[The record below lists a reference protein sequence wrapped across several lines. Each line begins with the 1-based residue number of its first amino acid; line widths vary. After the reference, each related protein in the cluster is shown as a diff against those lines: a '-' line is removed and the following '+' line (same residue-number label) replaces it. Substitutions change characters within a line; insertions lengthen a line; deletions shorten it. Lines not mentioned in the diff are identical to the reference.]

1 MSQEFK
7 TKQSIIQPEQGGM
20 IALFIRRPVFTFV
33 VNAMIMIAGF
43 AAWMNVDV
51 RELPDVDTPVT
62 TIMTIF
68 SGASAETI
76 DREVTKV
83 IEDAVARVSGV
94 KTISSTSSFGRS
106 RVQIN
111 FNVGVDLNVAASDI
125 RDAISRIAY
134 SLPKDADSP
143 LIIKADSNAAS
154 MMYLVVTS
162 PTMSIDDLT
171 TVVND
176 QIVDVLSAV
185 DGVGDVQVDNAR
197 TKIFQIDVDQVKLAS
212 YGLTV
217 ADISRVLADMT
228 TDAPVG
234 SLRNSIQTLIVR
246 ATARL
251 TTPEAFEQVV
261 LKPHVRLGDVAH
273 VTLSPDVE
281 TVILR
286 INGKT
291 GIGMGIVRK
300 AQSNTLDISEGIR
313 AVLEN
318 LKIVLPPSVD
328 ISILS
333 DDAIFIKSALHEV
346 KITLV
351 IAILSVILVIFLFL
365 RDIRVT
371 LIPVLS
377 IPVALIGTIA
387 AIYLADFSLNILTF
401 LGIVL
406 ATGLVV
412 DDAIVVLENIV
423 RWRNMGL
430 GSRSAAV
437 VGTREVF
444 FAVLATTLTLVAV
457 FVPISFLPGQ
467 VGGLFKEFGFV
478 LAISILL
485 SSVVALT
492 LCPMLASRFLRKYV
506 EDSGG
511 GTHYFVLLDKWG
523 TFFSR
528 SYAYSLH
535 KCLERPWTVILVSL
549 IFAGFCFGGYM
560 KLQQELTPEEDRAV
574 ILLVINGPQGISVQY
589 LNEQVKQIEASLEP
603 LRDSGEI
610 INSYSIAGIGG
621 SPNSAFL
628 VLLLSSWDQRSR
640 SQQEIVED
648 INRKVK
654 EFPAVLVFAAQGNSL
669 GIRETGQGLQ
679 FAILGDNY
687 TKLESTAGELI
698 KLLQLDARFV
708 RPRLTVD
715 ATQPQFFIEIDR
727 EKASNLGI
735 DITNLSNTLQAIL
748 DGRKIGSIYI
758 DDHSYNVK
766 LTSRK
771 NPINNP
777 ADLENVFF
785 KTTDDKY
792 VPLSAIADLH
802 EKAIAPQLK
811 REKRMSAVVLSAG
824 LASGVSLGNA
834 YQIIKDIAS
843 PLLLEGNYIVP
854 LGEAATLGETSSSFM
869 IVFGIAFV
877 IILLVLAAQFESF
890 VSGFIIMATVPLG
903 IGCAVIAMLF
913 SGVSLNIY
921 SQIGLIL
928 LVGVMAKNGILI
940 VEFADQL
947 RNQGK
952 SVREAVEDAAN
963 IRLRPVCM
971 TMICAILGGIPLV
984 LAKGAGAEAR
994 IALGWVI
1001 FGGLGL
1007 ATVFTLYVTP
1017 VVYLLLG
1024 RFVQPKAEEEMC
1036 LKKELA
1042 KLNDFS

>member
-1 MSQEFK
+1 MSQELS
-7 TKQSIIQPEQGGM
+7 TKQPIAQAEQGGM

-33 VNAMIMIAGF
+33 LNAMIVIAGI
-43 AAWMNVDV
+43 AAWLNVDV

-76 DREVTKV
+76 DREVTRV
-83 IEDAVARVSGV
+83 IEDTVSRVSGV
-94 KTISSTSSFGRS
+94 KTISSSSSFGRS
-106 RVQIN
+106 RVEVN

-125 RDAISRIAY
+125 RDALSRIAY
-134 SLPKDADSP
+134 SLPKNADSP
-143 LIIKADSNAAS
+143 MIIKADSNAAA

-162 PTMSIDDLT
+162 PTMSVDDLT

-176 QIVDVLSAV
+176 QIVDALSAV
-185 DGVGDVQVDNAR
+185 DGVGDVQVESAR
-197 TKIFQIDVDQVKLAS
+197 TKIFQVDVDQAKLAS

-228 TDAPVG
+228 TDVPVG
-234 SLRNSIQTLIVR
+234 SLRNSKQALIVR

-261 LKPHVRLGDVAH
+261 LKPHVHLGDVAH

-281 TVILR
+281 TVIFR
-286 INGKT
+286 VNGKT
-291 GIGMGIVRK
+291 GIGVGIVRK
-300 AQSNTLDISEGIR
+300 AQSNTLNISQGIR
-313 AVLEN
+313 EVLDH
-318 LKIVLPPSVD
+318 LKSVVPSSVHID
-328 ISILS
+328 IIS
-333 DDAIFIKSALHEV
+333 DDATFIKGALHEV
-346 KITLV
+346 EVALI

-371 LIPVLS
+371 LIPALS

-387 AIYLADFSLNILTF
+387 AIYLVGFSLNILTF
-401 LGIVL
+401 LGLVL

-423 RWRNMGL
+423 RWRNMGW
-430 GSRSAAV
+430 GPRSAAV
-437 VGTREVF
+437 LGTREVF

-467 VGGLFKEFGFV
+467 VGALFREFGFV

-485 SSVVALT
+485 SSIVALT
-492 LCPMLASRFLRKYV
+492 LCPMLASRFLKEHI
-506 EDSGG
+506 EDNEGG
-511 GTHYFVLLDKWG
+511 ARHFNFLHKLGSFLSKGY
-523 TFFSR
+523 S
-528 SYAYSLH
+528 YSLH
-535 KCLERPWTVILVSL
+535 KCLGRPWTVVFVSL
-549 IFAGFCFGGYM
+549 IFACLCVGGYM
-560 KLQQELTPEEDRAV
+560 KLQQELTPAEDRAL
-574 ILLVINGPQGISVQY
+574 IFLVINGPQGISTQY
-589 LNEQVKQIEASLEP
+589 LNEQVEQIEESLKP

-610 INSYSIAGIGG
+610 ANSYSIAGIGG
-621 SPNSAFL
+621 SSNTAFL
-628 VLLLSSWDQRSR
+628 ILLLSSWDKRLR

-648 INRKVK
+648 VNAKVK
-654 EFPAVLVFAAQGNSL
+654 QFPAVFVFAAEGNSL
-669 GIRETGQGLQ
+669 GVRGTGQGLQ
-679 FAILGDNY
+679 FAILGNDY
-687 TKLESTAGELI
+687 TKLQPIAD
-698 KLLQLDARFV
+698 KLVNALQADPHFI

-715 ATQPQFFIEIDR
+715 ATQPQFFIEINR
-727 EKASNLGI
+727 EKASDLGI
-735 DITNLSNTLQAIL
+735 DITNLGNTLQAML
-748 DGRKIGSIYI
+748 DGKKIGSVYV
-758 DDHSYNVK
+758 DDHSYDVK

-771 NPINNP
+771 YPINNP
-777 ADLENVFF
+777 HDLENIFL
-785 KTTDDKY
+785 KTKGNQY
-792 VPLSAIADLH
+792 VPLSVIANLH

-811 REKRMSAVVLSAG
+811 REKRMNAVILSANIAPGVVLGS
-824 LASGVSLGNA
+824 A
-834 YQIIKDIAS
+834 YQTVQKIAA
-843 PLLLEGNYIVP
+843 PLLSEGNYIVP
-854 LGEAATLGETSSSFM
+854 LGEAATLDETSSNFM

-903 IGCAVIAMLF
+903 IGCAVIAMLL

-947 RNQGK
+947 RDQGK
-952 SVREAVEDAAN
+952 SVREAVEEAAN

-971 TMICAILGGIPLV
+971 TMICAILGGVPLV

-1001 FGGLGL
+1001 VGGLGL

-1017 VVYLLLG
+1017 VVYLFLG
-1024 RFVQPKAEEEMC
+1024 RFVRPKSEEA
-1036 LKKELA
+1036 LRLTREL
-1042 KLNDFS
+1042 SQVE